1 MAAVLLLAGCSP
13 VTTGPEPGPPETT
26 AQPPSRLEG
35 KPVDYIGFRLIMATS
50 PPSILDPATGA
61 TTPLPG
67 APGGDRVN
75 DVLRVGKAAVVLSAA
90 RCGPS
95 CLEPSDVLVYG
106 DPKNPPWKLGKARSV
121 APSAD
126 ESGVWLIRDDGND
139 LCRLQ
144 YVSLL
149 GAERDRGRP
158 ASCTTAVRQEVSH
171 GLLITVNTGTAA
183 AEDVLID
190 PVTGRA
196 VHQFPRVLAI
206 TEDRMLLAELT
217 KFSVLD
223 LRNDQRTPVDLP
235 VANGKPGP
243 VVPSRDGYKVA
254 VVFGDPAWKGT
265 TTQTADVWV
274 LELDTLAWRHAPSM
288 PIATPL
294 KQVAIDWSEDHD
306 LVVTTDVVAGW
317 HVGKPE
323 WLIVKTPLPV
333 DRNRQV
339 VSIGEG

>member
-1 MAAVLLLAGCSP
+1 
-13 VTTGPEPGPPETT
+13 
-26 AQPPSRLEG
+26 
-35 KPVDYIGFRLIMATS
+35 MATS
-50 PPSILDPATGA
+50 PPSILDPATGVS
-61 TTPLPG
+61 TPLPG
-67 APGGDRVN
+67 APAGDRVN
-75 DVLRVGKAAVVLSAA
+75 DLLRVGKSPVLLSAA

-95 CLEPSDVLVYG
+95 CLEPSDVFVYG

-144 YVSLL
+144 YVSLM

-158 ASCTTAVRQEVSH
+158 AACTTAVRQEVPQ
-171 GLLITVNTGTAA
+171 GLLITVNSGTAT

-196 VHQFPRVLAI
+196 VHQFPRILAV
-206 TEDRMLLAELT
+206 TKDRLLLAELT

-223 LRNDQRTPVDLP
+223 LRNNQRTMVERP
-235 VANGKPGP
+235 VANGSPGP

-254 VVFGDPAWKGT
+254 VVFGDPAWAGT
-265 TTQTADVWV
+265 STQTADVWV
-274 LELDTLAWRHAPSM
+274 LELDTLIWRRAPSM

-294 KQVAIDWSEDHD
+294 KQVAIDWTEDHD
-306 LVVTTDVVAGW
+306 LVVATDVVASW
-317 HVGKPE
+317 HVGRPE
-323 WLIVKTPLPV
+323 WLIVKTPLPA
-333 DRNRQV
+333 DRNRPV
-339 VSIGEG
+339 VTVDEG